1 VSGFLRHGCA
11 PDGGSFQCTPR
22 FRVRKF
28 DRTGTLGAIKPK
40 LQRVGV
46 LASPAVRLVGLY
58 KSRMEESSFEALFP
72 NLKDEA
78 ALLEVIRAVK
88 AGRLDKK
95 RRQKY
100 AEIAGTLINAGAEAF
115 LIACTELS
123 VIGPLANTTVP
134 AIDTLDALVEGT
146 IRSARNFLNTTSPRR
161 L

>member
-1 VSGFLRHGCA
+1 MH
-11 PDGGSFQCTPR
+11 PR

-123 VIGPLANTTVP
+123 VIGPPGQYNGAGNRHIGRAGRGDYQECPEFFEYDFTSRTLRWRP
-134 AIDTLDALVEGT
+134 A
-146 IRSARNFLNTTSPRR
+146 PM
-161 L
+161 

>member
-1 VSGFLRHGCA
+1 
-11 PDGGSFQCTPR
+11 
-22 FRVRKF
+22 
-28 DRTGTLGAIKPK
+28 
-40 LQRVGV
+40 
-46 LASPAVRLVGLY
+46 
-58 KSRMEESSFEALFP
+58 MEESSFEALFP

-88 AGRLDKK
+88 AARLDKR